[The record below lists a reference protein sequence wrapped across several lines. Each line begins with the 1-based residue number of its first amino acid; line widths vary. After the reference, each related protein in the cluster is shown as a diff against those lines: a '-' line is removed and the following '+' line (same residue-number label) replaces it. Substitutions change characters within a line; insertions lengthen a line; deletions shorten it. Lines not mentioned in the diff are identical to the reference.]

1 MMRKRVS
8 RAILTGVLSLSIL
21 TGTVLCQ
28 TPQQPQAQV
37 KTVLTM
43 EQARVLA
50 LQNSSKAEQLE
61 NKLETQKVKKT
72 QAEKSLAMKKKNM
85 STFRWTPLLSFK
97 FPTKADY
104 SEAYEFA
111 FKATSLQ
118 AEIDTTNHELTNLKF
133 EIYEQVNSLYLDIV
147 AYERTETLLD
157 EQIGELEKTI
167 RKNQIRLLEGLA
179 TQTDIDTMTAK
190 LDTLNTRLAADQ
202 RNLMTAKKKLAEL
215 LGDEGMLTDY
225 RLEDAYAEAELS
237 RTTDLPKLIA
247 YTLDNDQTYY
257 EACMAETTARLSL
270 TTTYQLM
277 SGQYSSADMSLISD
291 YYYKALRGEKLN
303 AREFKS
309 RYKEF
314 LEKIDQPWNG
324 KKKILFI
331 KIPKEWFKGDI
342 DGSRY
347 MEDEPYA
354 LYEAALE
361 YQDARLEK
369 EAAKKDLEAQVE
381 DAFDNYV
388 SMKNAYLEAE
398 EQLAAAGKQL
408 DKDRTLNRLGSLTYD
423 EFSSSLENY
432 ESLQDELMDAMRS
445 YSAALYEFDKL
456 TCGGL
461 SELLYGDGQ
470 SLGAAS
476 GGDSV
481 LTEETVGGSRYSIEQ
496 IVQNEEFR
504 LSITLADA
512 LDGQITDFELWCDG
526 VQVGDRTPVS
536 QSLRHLA
543 LALDDVSQV
552 SIRFYKD
559 DTFVDACEIDPSVLS
574 GELEITTGYDVT
586 HSENRQIGTYTC
598 TQNEVTGMV
607 ELALSP
613 EPVENIAFYRIRT
626 DVEGSWLGSA
636 DYMSIA
642 TPFRYLSVIGQEL
655 GSLVI
660 EFYDADQNLL
670 YHGSF
675 EAGGSALLRPEAQE

>member
-1 MMRKRVS
+1 MRKRVS
-8 RAILTGVLSLSIL
+8 RAIPAGVLAVSIL
-21 TGTVLCQ
+21 VGTVFCQ

-118 AEIDTTNHELTNLKF
+118 AEIDTTQHELTNLKF
-133 EIYEQVNSLYLDIV
+133 DIYEQVNSLYLDIV
-147 AYERTETLLD
+147 AYESSETLLN
-157 EQIGELEKTI
+157 EQIEELEKAI
-167 RKNQIRLLEGLA
+167 RKNQVRLLEGLA
-179 TQTDIDTMTAK
+179 TQEDIDTMTTK
-190 LDTLNTRLAADQ
+190 LDTLNTRLAANQ

-215 LGDEGMLTDY
+215 LGDESMLTDY

-237 RTTDLPKLIA
+237 RTTDLPKLIE

-257 EACMAETTARLSL
+257 EACMSETTARLSL

-277 SGQYSSADMSLISD
+277 SGQYSSAEMSLISD

-303 AREFKS
+303 AREFKN

-324 KKKILFI
+324 KKRILFI
-331 KIPKEWFKGDI
+331 RIPKEWFKGDI

-347 MEDEPYA
+347 VEDEPYA
-354 LYEAALE
+354 LYESALE

-369 EAAKKDLEAQVE
+369 EATKKDLETQVE

-388 SMKNAYLEAE
+388 SMKNAYAEAA
-398 EQLAAAGKQL
+398 EQLKDAGTQL
-408 DKDRTLNRLGSLTYD
+408 EKDRTLNRLGSLTYD

-432 ESLQDELMDAMRS
+432 ETLQDELMDAMRS
-445 YSAALYEFDKL
+445 YSSALYEFDKL

-461 SELLYGDGQ
+461 SVLLYGNGQ
-470 SLGAAS
+470 SLSAAA
-476 GGDSV
+476 GGDSI
-481 LTEETVGGSRYSIEQ
+481 LNEENIGGSRYNIDQ
-496 IVQNEEFR
+496 IIQNEEFR
-504 LSITLADA
+504 LSITLADE

-526 VQVGDRTPVS
+526 VQVGDRTPVDE
-536 QSLRHLA
+536 SLRHLA
-543 LALDDVSQV
+543 LALDDVAQV

-559 DTFVDACEIDPSVLS
+559 DTFVDECEIDPAVLS

-586 HSENRQIGTYTC
+586 HSDDQTIGTYTC
-598 TQNEVTGMV
+598 TKNEVTGMV
-607 ELALSP
+607 ELLLSP
-613 EPVENIAFYRIRT
+613 EPAENIAFYRIRT
-626 DVEGSWLGSA
+626 EVEGSWLGSG
-636 DYMSIA
+636 DYVSIT
-642 TPFRYLSVIGQEL
+642 TPFRYLSVIEQEL
-655 GSLVI
+655 GSLTI
-660 EFYDADQNLL
+660 EFYDADQKLL
-670 YHGSF
+670 YTGSF
-675 EAGGSALLRPEAQE
+675 EAGGSALLGSASQE